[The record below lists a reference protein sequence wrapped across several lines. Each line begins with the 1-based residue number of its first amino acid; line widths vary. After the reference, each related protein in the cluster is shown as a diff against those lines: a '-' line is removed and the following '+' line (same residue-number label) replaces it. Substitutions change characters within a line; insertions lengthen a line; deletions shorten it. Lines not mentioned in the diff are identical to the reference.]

1 MSDSVFS
8 VDGMNSKREI
18 RRAQKESLSQW
29 QSVNHRPHV
38 DWHEVRPSTH
48 RLRHPGTAVWG
59 SSGNERRK
67 TRLEIHVIQDVV
79 AFVQPC

>member
-1 MSDSVFS
+1 VH
-8 VDGMNSKREI
+8 KRNLFPSG
-18 RRAQKESLSQW
+18 SLST
-29 QSVNHRPHV
+29 RPHV